1 MAQLNITL
9 NQEEIQALLLDD
21 RGEAFKKI
29 LQTSLNKILQ
39 AESAEQLKAA
49 PYERSEERTDC
60 RNGSRD
66 RDLNTRVGR
75 ITLHVPRHRNV
86 PFKTLVFDNYSRSE
100 AALVAGM
107 AEMVVN
113 GVSTRKV
120 SRVMETLCGTSF
132 SKSAVSDVCKDL
144 ETAVK
149 EFQTR
154 PLEGDYPFLTVDAT
168 YFKVRENSRIIS
180 KAFMIAYG
188 TNAEG
193 HREILGFGVYANESS
208 ATWTDFLL
216 SLKKRGLTGLLMI
229 TSDAHEGIL
238 NAIGKVFP
246 TVPWQRCQF
255 HFSRNITDK
264 APKKYQTGLRAELQE
279 LFNCKT
285 MAEARKVR
293 DRIIED
299 YRDVAESAVACLDEG
314 FESSMTV
321 MLLPAWLRRFYR
333 TSNQIERLNKELKR
347 RSKVIGVFPNEDSVL
362 RLMGS
367 VLMERH
373 DAMLAGRAVFSKD
386 SLSALLKSDIPAK
399 LIVIA
404 EEQRRLRAA

>member
-39 AESAEQLKAA
+39 VESAEQLKAA

-193 HREILGFGVYANESS
+193 HREILGFGVYAKESS

-285 MAEARKVR
+285 IAEARKVR

-299 YRDVAESAVACLDEG
+299 YRDVAESAVVCLDEG

-373 DAMLAGRAVFSKD
+373 DAMLAGRAIFSKD

>member
-39 AESAEQLKAA
+39 VESAEQLKAA

-100 AALVAGM
+100 AALVASM

-144 ETAVK
+144 DTAVK

-208 ATWTDFLL
+208 TTWTDFLL

-285 MAEARKVR
+285 IAEARKVR

-373 DAMLAGRAVFSKD
+373 DAMLAGRAIFSKD

-404 EEQRRLRAA
+404 EEQRQLRAA

>member
-39 AESAEQLKAA
+39 VESAEQLKAA

-285 MAEARKVR
+285 IAEARKVR

-299 YRDVAESAVACLDEG
+299 YRDVAESAVVCLDEG

-404 EEQRRLRAA
+404 EEQRKLRAA

>member
-21 RGEAFKKI
+21 RGEAFKQI

-100 AALVAGM
+100 AALVASM

-144 ETAVK
+144 DKTVK

-188 TNAEG
+188 TNTEG
-193 HREILGFGVYANESS
+193 HREILGFGIYANESS

-255 HFSRNITDK
+255 HFSRNITDR
-264 APKKYQTGLRAELQE
+264 APKKYQTGLRTELQE

-373 DAMLAGRAVFSKD
+373 DAMLGGRAVFSQD

-404 EEQRRLRAA
+404 EEQRQLRAA

>member
-9 NQEEIQALLLDD
+9 NQEEIQALLLEDQ
-21 RGEAFKKI
+21 GEAFKKI
-29 LQTSLNKILQ
+29 LQASLNKILQ
-39 AESAEQLKAA
+39 AESAEQLKAE
-49 PYERSEERTDC
+49 PYERSAERTDS

-75 ITLHVPRHRNV
+75 ITLQVPRHRNV
-86 PFKTLVFDNYSRSE
+86 PFKTLVFENYSRSE

-132 SKSAVSDVCKDL
+132 SKSAVSEVCKDL
-144 ETAVK
+144 DKAVK
-149 EFQTR
+149 EFRNR

-168 YFKVRENSRIIS
+168 YFKVRENSRVIS

-188 TNAEG
+188 TNTEG
-193 HREILGFGVYANESS
+193 HREILGFGVYENESS

-216 SLKKRGLTGLLMI
+216 GLKKRGLTGLLMI
-229 TSDAHEGIL
+229 TSDAHDGIL
-238 NAIGKVFP
+238 SAIGKVFP

-264 APKKYQTGLRAELQE
+264 APKKYQAGLRTELQE
-279 LFNCKT
+279 MFNCKT
-285 MAEARKVR
+285 LAEARKIR
-293 DRIIED
+293 DRIIND
-299 YRDVAESAVACLDEG
+299 YRDVAESAVVCLDEG
-314 FESSMTV
+314 FESAMTV

-367 VLMERH
+367 VLIERH
-373 DAMLAGRAVFSKD
+373 DAIQAGRAVFSKE
-386 SLSALLKSDIPAK
+386 SLASLMNSDVPAK

-404 EEQRRLRAA
+404 EEQRHLRAA

>member
-39 AESAEQLKAA
+39 VESAEQLKAA

-285 MAEARKVR
+285 IAEARKVR

-373 DAMLAGRAVFSKD
+373 DAMLAGRAVFIKD

-404 EEQRRLRAA
+404 EEQRKLRAA

>member
-39 AESAEQLKAA
+39 VESAEQLKAA

-100 AALVAGM
+100 AALVVGM

-188 TNAEG
+188 TNTEG

-208 ATWTDFLL
+208 TTWTDFLL

-285 MAEARKVR
+285 IAEARKVR

-373 DAMLAGRAVFSKD
+373 DAMLAGRAIFTKD

>member
-9 NQEEIQALLLDD
+9 NQEEIQALLLEDQ
-21 RGEAFKKI
+21 GEAFKKI
-29 LQTSLNKILQ
+29 LQASLNKILQ
-39 AESAEQLKAA
+39 AESAEQLKAE
-49 PYERSEERTDC
+49 PYERSAERTDS

-75 ITLHVPRHRNV
+75 ITLQVPRHRNV
-86 PFKTLVFDNYSRSE
+86 PFKTLVFENYSRSE

-132 SKSAVSDVCKDL
+132 SKSAVSEVCKDL
-144 ETAVK
+144 DKAVK
-149 EFQTR
+149 EFRNR

-168 YFKVRENSRIIS
+168 YFKVRENSRVIS

-216 SLKKRGLTGLLMI
+216 GLKKRGLTGLLMI

-255 HFSRNITDK
+255 HFIRNITDK
-264 APKKYQTGLRAELQE
+264 APKKYQAGLQTELQE

-285 MAEARKVR
+285 LTEARKVR
-293 DRIIED
+293 DRIMED
-299 YRDVAESAVACLDEG
+299 YRDVAESAVTCLDEG
-314 FESSMTV
+314 FESAMTV

-367 VLMERH
+367 VLIERH
-373 DAMLAGRAVFSKD
+373 DAIQAGRAVFSKE
-386 SLSALLKSDIPAK
+386 SLASLMNSDVPAK

-404 EEQRRLRAA
+404 EEQRHLRAA

>member
-9 NQEEIQALLLDD
+9 NQEEIQALLLEDQ
-21 RGEAFKKI
+21 GEAFKKI
-29 LQTSLNKILQ
+29 LQASLNKILQ
-39 AESAEQLKAA
+39 AESAEQLKAE
-49 PYERSEERTDC
+49 PYERSAERTDS

-75 ITLHVPRHRNV
+75 ITLQVPRHRNV
-86 PFKTLVFDNYSRSE
+86 PFKTLVFENYSRSE

-132 SKSAVSDVCKDL
+132 SKSAVSEVCKDL
-144 ETAVK
+144 DKAVK
-149 EFQTR
+149 EFRNR

-168 YFKVRENSRIIS
+168 YFKVRENSRVIS

-216 SLKKRGLTGLLMI
+216 GLKKRGLTGLLMI

-255 HFSRNITDK
+255 HFIRNITDK
-264 APKKYQTGLRAELQE
+264 APKKYQAGLQTELQE

-285 MAEARKVR
+285 LTEARKVR
-293 DRIIED
+293 DRIMED
-299 YRDVAESAVACLDEG
+299 YRDVAESAVTCLDEG
-314 FESSMTV
+314 FESAMTV

>member
-9 NQEEIQALLLDD
+9 NQEEIQALLLEDQ
-21 RGEAFKKI
+21 GEAFKKI
-29 LQTSLNKILQ
+29 LQASLNKILQ
-39 AESAEQLKAA
+39 AESAEQLKAG
-49 PYERSEERTDC
+49 PYERSEERTDS
-60 RNGSRD
+60 RNGSRE

-75 ITLHVPRHRNV
+75 ITLQVPRHRNV
-86 PFKTLVFDNYSRSE
+86 PFKTLVFENYSRSE

-144 ETAVK
+144 DKAVK
-149 EFQTR
+149 EFRNR

-168 YFKVRENSRIIS
+168 YFKVRENSRVIS

-216 SLKKRGLTGLLMI
+216 ELKKRGLTGLLMI
-229 TSDAHEGIL
+229 TSDAHDGIL
-238 NAIGKVFP
+238 NAIAKVFP

-255 HFSRNITDK
+255 HFIRNITDK
-264 APKKYQTGLRAELQE
+264 APKKYQAGLRAELQE
-279 LFNCKT
+279 MFNCKT
-285 MAEARKVR
+285 LAEARKVR
-293 DRIIED
+293 DRIIDD
-299 YRDVAESAVACLDEG
+299 YRDVAESAVTCLDEG
-314 FESSMTV
+314 FESAMTV

-367 VLMERH
+367 VLIERH
-373 DAMLAGRAVFSKD
+373 DAIQAGRAVFSKE
-386 SLSALLKSDIPAK
+386 SLASLMNSDVPAK

-404 EEQRRLRAA
+404 EEQRQLWAA